1 MILRTGNNRTR
12 SGLRAQ
18 GWGQLPRAQSP
29 EPRADVGLTLVEILV
44 SVAIL
49 AAAVVLIMQALLR
62 GAYALT
68 LAEQRFHAYAFSVG
82 KLADVETALDTGQS
96 LTPHG
101 RFRMG
106 KDQFTWQL
114 EAVPLPEGPQLELVT
129 LSVGWGTGRQER
141 STHVGLLRHVPEEGS

>member
-1 MILRTGNNRTR
+1 MTLRTG
-12 SGLRAQ
+12 SKF
-18 GWGQLPRAQSP
+18 
-29 EPRADVGLTLVEILV
+29 GLTLIEILV

-49 AAAVVLIMQALLR
+49 AAGAVLIMQALLR

-68 LAEQRFHAYAFSVG
+68 FAEQRFHAYTFSVG
-82 KLADVETALDTGQS
+82 KLADVETALHTGQS

-114 EAVPLPEGPQLELVT
+114 DASPLPEDPQLELVT
-129 LSVGWGTGRQER
+129 LTVGWGAGRQER
-141 STHVGLLRHVPEEGS
+141 STRIGLLRRVPEEDS